1 VVVPPGSGYPDR
13 LMVVS
18 ALRRL
23 APASLGRRSFSVRL
37 PKRRPRMA
45 WAVAIA
51 GPAVITVASR
61 LVGSSIPPA
70 SALLSILLMV
80 VIIALLGGWRPALTA
95 VVVGL
100 AAQEILF
107 SFPYGSLNDH
117 EPAQLSVLVAF
128 VAIGTAVGILV
139 DELTRLTSEQAALR
153 RIATLVAQAAPPEQV
168 FAAVTEEVGRLR
180 SVEYA
185 HLGRYERD
193 GTMTIVASSGRRGG
207 HVPVGRRWTL
217 GGKNISTLVFE
228 TGRPARIDGYTDASG
243 PVGLAARE
251 DRIGS
256 GVGTPVIVDGHLW
269 GVVSTHAPLGERM
282 SANTEARLASFTE
295 LVATAIANAESHA
308 ALARLAEEQAALRR
322 VATLVARAAPP
333 DELFACVTAEV
344 GQLLRA
350 DRTTMSR
357 YESDGTTTII
367 ATWSSDGA
375 HVPVGTRRRLGGK
388 NLATLVSES
397 GASERIDSYADSSGD
412 LAGVIRGWGV
422 RAAVG
427 TPITVGARLWGVM
440 IAGSV
445 AEQPFPV
452 DSETRLASFTDL
464 VATAIANAE
473 SRADLTASRA
483 RIVATADETRRRIE
497 RDLHDGAQQRLVSL
511 GLELRAVQAAVP
523 PQLDE
528 LEAELSRI
536 ADEFGNVL
544 DELRELARG
553 IHPATLAEGGL
564 GPALKAVA
572 RRCPVPVKLD
582 LRTEARMPE
591 RVEVAAY
598 YVLSEALTNVAKH
611 AQASVVHVR
620 VELVDGSLRVF
631 IRDDGAGGAAAPTRG
646 SGLVGIRDRVEALDG
661 TLTIQSTVGEG
672 TSLHVTLPVND

>member
-1 VVVPPGSGYPDR
+1 VVAPLGSGYPDG

-18 ALRRL
+18 ALKRL
-23 APASLGRRSFSVRL
+23 APASLGRRWFAVRL

-45 WAVAIA
+45 WVTAIA
-51 GPAVITVASR
+51 GPALITLASR

-70 SALLSILLMV
+70 SALLSILLVV
-80 VIIALLGGWRPALTA
+80 VIVALLGGWRPALTA
-95 VVVGL
+95 VAVGL

-139 DELTRLTSEQAALR
+139 DELTSLTSEQAALR
-153 RIATLVAQAAPPEQV
+153 RIATLVAEAAPPEQI

-185 HLGRYERD
+185 HLGRYEPD
-193 GTMTIVASSGRRGG
+193 GTMTIVAGSGRRGRQ
-207 HVPVGRRWTL
+207 VPVGRRWSL

-251 DRIGS
+251 DKIGS
-256 GVGTPVIVDGHLW
+256 GVGTPVIVDGRLW

-333 DELFACVTAEV
+333 DDLFACVTAEV

-357 YESDGTTTII
+357 YESDGSTTII

-375 HVPVGTRRRLGGK
+375 HVPVGTRRQLGGR
-388 NLATLVSES
+388 NLATLVLES

-412 LAGVIRGWGV
+412 LAGVIREWGV

-427 TPITVGARLWGVM
+427 APITVGGRLWGVM

-445 AEQPFPV
+445 AEQPFPA
-452 DSETRLASFTDL
+452 DSEARLASFTDL

-511 GLELRAVQAAVP
+511 GLDLRAVQAAVP
-523 PQLDE
+523 PQLAA
-528 LEAELSRI
+528 LEAEVSRL
-536 ADEFGNVL
+536 ADEFANVL
-544 DELRELARG
+544 DELREFARG
-553 IHPATLAEGGL
+553 IHPAALAEGGL
-564 GPALKAVA
+564 GPAVRALA
-572 RRCPVPVKLD
+572 RRCPVPVELE
-582 LRTEARMPE
+582 LRSEARMPE

-611 AQASVVHVR
+611 AQATVVHVR
-620 VELVDGSLRVF
+620 VEVVDGSLRVF
-631 IRDDGAGGAAAPTRG
+631 IRDDGAGGASPTQG

-661 TLTIQSTVGEG
+661 TLTIQSAVDEG

>member
-1 VVVPPGSGYPDR
+1 
-13 LMVVS
+13 MVVS

-23 APASLGRRSFSVRL
+23 VPASLERRSFAVRL
-37 PKRRPRMA
+37 PKRRRKVA
-45 WAVAIA
+45 WAVAVA
-51 GPAVITVASR
+51 GPAVITLGSR
-61 LVGSSIPPA
+61 LVGASIPPA
-70 SALLSILLMV
+70 SALFSILV
-80 VIIALLGGWRPALTA
+80 VAVVVALLGGWRPALTA
-95 VVVGL
+95 VMVGL

-153 RIATLVAQAAPPEQV
+153 RIATLVAQAAAPEQV
-168 FAAVTEEVGRLR
+168 FVAVTEEVGRLR
-180 SVEYA
+180 SVEYV
-185 HLGRYERD
+185 HLGRYEPD
-193 GTMTIVASSGRRGG
+193 GTMTIVAGSGRRGG
-207 HVPVGRRWTL
+207 HVPVGRRWSL

-228 TGRPARIDGYTDASG
+228 TGRPARIDGYADASG

-256 GVGTPVIVDGHLW
+256 GVGTPVIVDGRLW
-269 GVVSTHAPLGERM
+269 GVVSTHAPLGERL

-333 DELFACVTAEV
+333 DELFARVTAEV

-357 YESDGTTTII
+357 YEPDGSTTII

-388 NLATLVSES
+388 NLATLVAES

-412 LAGVIRGWGV
+412 LAGVIREWGV

-427 TPITVGARLWGVM
+427 APITVGGRRWGVM

-445 AEQPFPV
+445 AEQPFPA
-452 DSETRLASFTDL
+452 DSEARLASFTDL

-523 PQLDE
+523 PQLGE
-528 LEAELSRI
+528 LEAEVSRI

-544 DELRELARG
+544 DELREFARG

-572 RRCPVPVKLD
+572 RRCPIPVKLD
-582 LRTEARMPE
+582 LRTEARLLE
-591 RVEVAAY
+591 RVEVATY

-611 AQASVVHVR
+611 AQATVVHVR
-620 VELVDGSLRVF
+620 VEVVDSSLRVV
-631 IRDDGAGGAAAPTRG
+631 IRDDGAGGAAPTRG

-661 TLTIQSTVGEG
+661 TLTIQSTIGEG